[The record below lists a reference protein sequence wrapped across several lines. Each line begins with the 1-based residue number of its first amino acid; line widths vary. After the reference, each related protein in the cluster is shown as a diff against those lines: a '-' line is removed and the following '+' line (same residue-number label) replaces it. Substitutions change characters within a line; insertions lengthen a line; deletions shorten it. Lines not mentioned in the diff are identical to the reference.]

1 LFPLYSTV
9 KTIKEHLRAEEV
21 RGQSL
26 QFIDQERLSTYLYS
40 LLTRIMMLEAAR
52 QQNLPVAGLETKAAL
67 GALAR

>member
-1 LFPLYSTV
+1 
-9 KTIKEHLRAEEV
+9 LRAEEV